1 MIVTRT
7 PLRFSF
13 HGGGSDLPQYY
24 TKKSGM
30 VISTSINKYIQIAVN
45 QCETNHCRVV
55 YSELEVTED
64 SKNLKHDRVRKILN
78 YFGIRSNIEICSFS
92 QVSTRGTGLGSSST
106 FTVGLLKALYTMKC
120 LPHNKR
126 DLAELACDVEINM
139 CNEPIGKQDQYAA
152 AYGGFNVIR
161 FDSSGVEV
169 SPINVRHSV
178 LLDLNENLMCFAIGM
193 TRKTSDILAKQ
204 VKNLESEESIN
215 YTSQMVDIAEQ
226 SLKYLKQEKIDEFG
240 SLLHESW
247 MLKRKLA
254 NGITNNHID
263 SMYEIA
269 TSAGALGGKVL
280 GAGGGGY
287 MLFYVPKSN
296 RDRVRR
302 AMEKFKQF
310 HFRFTDIGSEATTL

>member
-1 MIVTRT
+1 MIITRT
-7 PLRFSF
+7 PLRLSF

-45 QCETNHCRVV
+45 QCDTNHCRVV
-55 YSELEVTED
+55 YSELEVTETAD
-64 SKNLKHDRVRKILN
+64 DIQHDRVREALK
-78 YFGIRSNIEICSFS
+78 YFGIKSNIEICSFS
-92 QVSTRGTGLGSSST
+92 QVSTKGTGLGSSST
-106 FTVGLLKALYTMKC
+106 FTVGLLKALYSLKC

-126 DLAELACDVEINM
+126 DLAELACDIEINK

-169 SPINVRHSV
+169 SPINVRHSI
-178 LLDLNENLMCFAIGM
+178 LLDLNENLMCFSTGI
-193 TRKTSDILAKQ
+193 TRKTSDILATQ
-204 VKNLESEESIN
+204 VKNLESEESLN
-215 YTSQMVDIAEQ
+215 YTSQMVEIAEQ
-226 SLKYLKQEKIDEFG
+226 GLKYLKQEKIDDFG
-240 SLLHESW
+240 ALLHDSW

-254 NGITNNHID
+254 KGITNDHID
-263 SMYEIA
+263 SMYELA
-269 TSAGALGGKVL
+269 TNAGALGGKIL

-287 MLFYVPKSN
+287 ILFYVPKSE

-302 AMEKFKQF
+302 AMEDFKQF
-310 HFRFTDIGSEATTL
+310 HFRFTDIGSEATIL